1 MGLAGQFGGRA
12 PASIYKTL
20 GSILVSGNRR
30 NKTKPKIQL
39 VESHWW
45 FDEGKFI
52 VSKNTS

>member
-1 MGLAGQFGGRA
+1 MGLAGQFSGRA
-12 PASIYKTL
+12 PASIYKIL
-20 GSILVSGNRR
+20 DSILVSGNRR

-52 VSKNTS
+52 VSENTS

>member
-1 MGLAGQFGGRA
+1 MGLAGQFSGRA
-12 PASIYKTL
+12 PASVYKIL
-20 GSILVSGNRR
+20 DSILVSGNRR

-52 VSKNTS
+52 VSENTS